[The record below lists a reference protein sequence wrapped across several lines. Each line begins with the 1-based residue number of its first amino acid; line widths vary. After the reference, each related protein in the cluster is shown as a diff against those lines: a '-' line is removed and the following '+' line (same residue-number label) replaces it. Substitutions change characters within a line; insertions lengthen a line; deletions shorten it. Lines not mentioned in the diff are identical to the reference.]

1 MISYTWTGLS
11 LQEGARYSMR
21 VGAVNHAGFLAAF
34 ETNGVVIDTSP
45 PLVSFLSA
53 NYDYKIYF
61 NINCFVLD
69 MEALTI
75 FNHTHIRHLLINALV

>member
-1 MISYTWTGLS
+1 MTSYTWTGLS

-45 PLVSFLSA
+45 PLVSVFLA
-53 NYDYKIYF
+53 N
-61 NINCFVLD
+61 NRMANC
-69 MEALTI
+69 I
-75 FNHTHIRHLLINALV
+75 LIAIILC

>member
-45 PLVSFLSA
+45 PIVSFLSA
-53 NYDYKIYF
+53 NYD
-61 NINCFVLD
+61 
-69 MEALTI
+69 
-75 FNHTHIRHLLINALV
+75 

>member
-1 MISYTWTGLS
+1 MTSYTWTGLS

-45 PLVSFLSA
+45 PLVSFFLA
-53 NYDYKIYF
+53 N
-61 NINCFVLD
+61 NRMANCILIGYHFMLG
-69 MEALTI
+69 MQAIPI
-75 FNHTHIRHLLINALV
+75 FDHTHLRYLLITL